1 MTYVKVNVNKPGA
14 NAGTGIKPK
23 AAITF
28 IDVEDIS
35 SFPSRDENG
44 VLIESPIVLNS
55 GAYSITV
62 YATQDSIELASNSDG
77 DTDNEGF
84 TPSLK
89 FKHPG
94 NKQEIREFKAGWL
107 GRQCIVLVDYCNG
120 EAMDLIGS
128 PCNPVKLAM
137 SYTGNKDANSNEFTC
152 TQMMRGLDIAMYS
165 GNAPASEPAAVVSAG
180 ATTIPLAGAGSYQ
193 LTGDATSASITAA
206 SGASDGLVFTLL
218 GVTSGTAPSI
228 AASTTFLLKSGV
240 TWNATTG
247 KQITFKAFK
256 SGASSYVYIE
266 QSRV

>member
-1 MTYVKVNVNKPGA
+1 MNYIKVNVAKPGA

-28 IDVEDIS
+28 IDVEDIAT
-35 SFPSRDENG
+35 FPARDEAG
-44 VLIESPIVLNS
+44 VLIESPIVLKS

-62 YATQDSIELASNSDG
+62 YATQDSIELSSNSDG

-94 NKQEIREFKAGWL
+94 NKQEIREFKAGWI
-107 GRQCIVLVDYCNG
+107 GRQCVVLVDYCDG
-120 EAMDLIGS
+120 EAKDLIGS
-128 PCNPVKLAM
+128 PCNPVKIGM
-137 SYTGNKDANSNEFTC
+137 SYTGNKDANGNEFTC
-152 TQMMRGLDIAMYS
+152 TQMMRGLDIAMYG
-165 GNAPASEPAAVVSAG
+165 GNAPASEPAAVVAAG
-180 ATTIPLAGAGSYQ
+180 AVTIPLAGAGSYQ

-206 SGASDGLVFTLL
+206 TGATDGLVFTLL
-218 GVTSGTAPSI
+218 GVTSATAPSI
-228 AASTTFLLKSGV
+228 AASTTFLLKNGT
-240 TWNATTG
+240 TWNGATG
-247 KQITFKAFK
+247 NQITFKAFK